1 MLRGGGTRY
10 SHSWNALARHRAT
23 DRVTTWVPPLT
34 LPALRVPQPCRGAG
48 PGVRSPAGRL
58 LAKEAEHLLA
68 GMFARPFVDGIVW
81 HGCEDGQ
88 GQCALRTAAR
98 AKHHG
103 MAMCGKKVR
112 RDQ

>member
-23 DRVTTWVPPLT
+23 DRVTTWVLPLT
-34 LPALRVPQPCRGAG
+34 LPALRVPAAVPRSW
-48 PGVRSPAGRL
+48 PGRSLPAGML
-58 LAKEAEHLLA
+58 LAKEAEHFLA

-88 GQCALRTAAR
+88 GQRALRTAAR
-98 AKHHG
+98 AKTPRHG
-103 MAMCGKKVR
+103 DVWEKSAT
-112 RDQ
+112 